1 MATDVFMKIDGI
13 EGESTD
19 SKHKDEIEVRSFS
32 WAETNAA
39 TGASGGGRGAG
50 KVSMSDLVIT
60 KDVDKSTPKLALA
73 CATGEHIPE
82 ATLTVRRAGG
92 EQQEYLTIKLADCF
106 VTSYQMSGSDGGV
119 VPSESF
125 SLNYTKIEWEYK
137 PQNPDGTLAAAQVTG
152 FDIGLGTKK

>member
-1 MATDVFMKIDGI
+1 MASDMFLKLDGI

-19 SKHKDEIEVRSFS
+19 SKHKGEIEVRSWS

-73 CATGEHIPE
+73 CATGEHISQ

-92 EQQEYLTIKLADCF
+92 EQQEYFEITLTDCL
-106 VTSYQMSGSDGGV
+106 VTSYQMSGADGGG
-119 VPSESF
+119 VPSESL
-125 SLNYTKIEWEYK
+125 SLNYTKIEWQYK
-137 PQNPDGTLAAAQVTG
+137 PQNPDGTLAAAQKTG
-152 FDIGLGTKK
+152 YNTAEGERS